1 MTRSFF
7 EIWARNPH
15 TFRSRHVDRW
25 VVDMNFDC
33 SNRGQDLAGL
43 LYVSVFVLQAPMH
56 IWAHPPAGRARA
68 SLSCELTD
76 DLERLHVAR

>member
-33 SNRGQDLAGL
+33 SNRDRILQGCCM
-43 LYVSVFVLQAPMH
+43 SVCLFYRPQCTY
-56 IWAHPPAGRARA
+56 GRIRPLEEQERA
-68 SLSCELTD
+68 
-76 DLERLHVAR
+76 